1 MERRSDGIFQ
11 SGRAWKRYRFYII
24 SIHGKEAK
32 SMLDK
37 LPLNGKK
44 TYAVAIVT
52 VIYAVCGIL
61 LGDISTNEAMML
73 IAGALGITT
82 IGHKIDKSSSN

>member
-1 MERRSDGIFQ
+1 MD
-11 SGRAWKRYRFYII
+11 ANPLYII
-24 SIHGKEAK
+24 SIPSKEAG

-44 TYAVAIVT
+44 TYVVAIVT

-61 LGDISTNEAMML
+61 LGDMPSQEALMM
-73 IAGALGITT
+73 IGGALGLTT
-82 IGHKIDKSSSN
+82 IGHKIDKISSN